1 MEQEQEQPKTYSN
14 RELYMLIKSNSDL
27 NLEQHKNI
35 LESIQTFH
43 EATNET
49 LKKLVVQTT
58 KTNGNVMDLLLWRMY
73 VKGQTYIIPLVVA
86 ALVSGIVTFILKH
99 FQII

>member
-73 VKGQTYIIPLVVA
+73 VKGQTYVIPLVVG

-99 FQII
+99 FNII

>member
-73 VKGQTYIIPLVVA
+73 VKGQTYVIPLVVA

>member
-1 MEQEQEQPKTYSN
+1 MEQEQPKEYSN
-14 RELYMLIKSNSDL
+14 RELYMLIKSYSDL

-73 VKGQTYIIPLVVA
+73 VKGQTYVIPLVVG
-86 ALVSGIVTFILKH
+86 ALVSGVVTFILKH
-99 FQII
+99 FNIL